1 MKILFF
7 PFIAIWKLFEFFMK
21 LTGKILAI
29 ILGLII
35 MIVGIVLCCTM
46 VGMVV
51 GIPILAFGFLL
62 MVRGF
67 FK

>member
-21 LTGKILAI
+21 LTGRILAV

-46 VGMVV
+46 VGMVI
-51 GIPILAFGFLL
+51 GIPILVFGFLL

>member
-21 LTGKILAI
+21 LTGRIFAV

-51 GIPILAFGFLL
+51 GIPLLVFGFLL

>member
-21 LTGKILAI
+21 LTGRLLAI

-46 VGMVV
+46 VGMFV
-51 GIPILAFGFLL
+51 GIPILVFGFLL